1 MDTVMTNILPQAI
14 ILPQF
19 APTMQTEDETI
30 HAPTM
35 RAEELEVRQ
44 RTKQAMQIFQETRDQ
59 LDLELEAT
67 VYDFPVCLQG
77 LSFNWPR
84 PGEILKSRLKFSAGS
99 KNKPMLVKVQGKE
112 SLGVCLALP
121 HSFDQKSCS
130 AAVIPMSNPNQAP
143 VRVRIE
149 ELRQVC

>member
-1 MDTVMTNILPQAI
+1 MDKVVSIG
-14 ILPQF
+14 F
-19 APTMQTEDETI
+19 SFDE
-30 HAPTM
+30 
-35 RAEELEVRQ
+35 
-44 RTKQAMQIFQETRDQ
+44 

-67 VYDFPVCLQG
+67 VYDFPVSLQG

-84 PGEILKSRLKFSAGS
+84 PGEIPEPRLNISAGS
-99 KNKPMLVKVQGKE
+99 KCKPMLVEVQGND
-112 SLGVCLALP
+112 SLGVCLAQP
-121 HSFDQKSCS
+121 HSFDQKFCT